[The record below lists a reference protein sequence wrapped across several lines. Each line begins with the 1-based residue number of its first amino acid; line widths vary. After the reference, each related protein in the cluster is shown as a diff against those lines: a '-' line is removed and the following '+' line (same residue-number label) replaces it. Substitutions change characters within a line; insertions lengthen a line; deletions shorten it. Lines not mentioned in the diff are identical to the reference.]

1 MSLFVR
7 DKHFYKKILVIGGPI
22 SAQQLIT
29 VGVNMMDTVMLGQ
42 LNETALSAS
51 AAATQLHSLFQFMSM
66 GMGMGASV
74 LIARYWGAGEV
85 PSLRKT
91 LSLMYRCCLIISLL
105 FTAVVAAAPAGVLSL
120 LTPEAAVIA
129 EGVRYLRWALPC
141 FLLFGLSMTTTIV
154 LRNLGQMHIPLFTAV
169 GAFFLNIFFNWVFI
183 FGKLGAPAMGVAG
196 AALGT
201 LISRCFEFAVI
212 CGFFFLREK
221 RIRFRVRDILAP
233 CGDLLPEYLR
243 ISLPVM
249 VSDTLLGVGNSVSMA
264 VAGHIGT
271 TFMSANTIT
280 NVTQQITTVFTSG
293 LGQAAVIITG
303 NTLGMG
309 EREKAQRQGTTFTVL
324 GFLLGGLCGAVI
336 ILVSPLVVGGYR
348 ITAETHAT
356 AMELMAAV
364 GVITVFMAPGSIL
377 TKGVLRGGGDTRFLM
392 VADVLF
398 LWAVSVPLGALAGLV
413 WHWRPF
419 WVFFCLRLDH
429 VIKAIWCIFRLRGG
443 KWIRAIRP
451 AGEGAI
457 DTGGRG

>member
-1 MSLFVR
+1 MPLFVR
-7 DKHFYKKILVIGGPI
+7 DKSFYKKILVIGGPI
-22 SAQQLIT
+22 SAQQIIT

-51 AAATQLHSLFQFMSM
+51 AAATQVHSLFQFMSM

-74 LIARYWGAGEV
+74 LIARYWGAGET

-91 LSLMYRCCLIISLL
+91 LTLMYRCCLIISLL
-105 FTAVVAAAPAGVLSL
+105 FTAVVAAAPAGVMSL
-120 LTPEAAVIA
+120 LTPEPEVIVQ
-129 EGVRYLRWALPC
+129 GVRYLRWALPC

-154 LRNLGQMHIPLFTAV
+154 LRNLEQMHIPLLTAV

-183 FGKLGAPAMGVAG
+183 FGRLGAPAMGVAG

-212 CGFFFLREK
+212 CGYFFLREK
-221 RIRFRVRDILAP
+221 QAGFRVKDILAP
-233 CGDLLPEYLR
+233 CGDLAPEYLR

-280 NVTQQITTVFTSG
+280 NVTQQLTTVFTSG
-293 LGQAAVIITG
+293 LGQSAVIITG
-303 NTLGMG
+303 NTLGLG
-309 EREKAQRQGTTFTVL
+309 ETEKAQRQGTTFTVL

-336 ILVSPLVVGGYR
+336 ILVSPLVVGGYN

-356 AMELMAAV
+356 ALELMAAV

-429 VIKAIWCIFRLRGG
+429 VIKAVWCIFRLRSGR
-443 KWIRAIRP
+443 WIKAIRP
-451 AGEGAI
+451 AGAAR
-457 DTGGRG
+457 D